1 MEIELIKIRNT
12 LYDYIDWITP
22 KLSAFEKWLSDL
34 WSEMKFDPRQI
45 ELAAL

>member
-1 MEIELIKIRNT
+1 MELELITLQNT
-12 LYDYIDWITP
+12 LYEYIDWITP
-22 KLSAFEKWLSDL
+22 RLSALETWLSER